1 MLFPSHLKLLETQ
14 KSENI
19 YWSQIYVPHTKTYIF
34 RTISLG
40 EDCLNCFAR
49 AAFYLADETS
59 SWNLVPEE
67 WGLEYGLTNYIF
79 DP

>member
-1 MLFPSHLKLLETQ
+1 MLFLSHLKLFETQ

-19 YWSQIYVPHTKTYIF
+19 YWSLIYVSHTKTHSF
-34 RTISLG
+34 RTISLS

-67 WGLEYGLTNYIF
+67 
-79 DP
+79 

>member
-40 EDCLNCFAR
+40 EDCLNCFAC
-49 AAFYLADETS
+49 ATFYLADKTS

-67 WGLEYGLTNYIF
+67 
-79 DP
+79 

>member
-1 MLFPSHLKLLETQ
+1 MLFPSHLKLFETQ

-19 YWSQIYVPHTKTYIF
+19 YWSLIYVSYTKTHSF
-34 RTISLG
+34 RAISLS
-40 EDCLNCFAR
+40 EDCLNCFAH

-67 WGLEYGLTNYIF
+67 
-79 DP
+79 